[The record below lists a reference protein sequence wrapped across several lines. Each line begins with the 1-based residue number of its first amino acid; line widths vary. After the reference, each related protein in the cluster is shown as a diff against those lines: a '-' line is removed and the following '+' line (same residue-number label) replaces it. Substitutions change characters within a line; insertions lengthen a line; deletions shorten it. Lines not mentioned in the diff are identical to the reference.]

1 METPTQER
9 DKRET
14 FMSVG
19 PFPLRYHRHVA
30 KSRTM
35 NGSFLMKQC
44 RDRSSIQLLV
54 RELAKHIRFSSA
66 LAEFS

>member
-1 METPTQER
+1 
-9 DKRET
+9 
-14 FMSVG
+14 MSVE
-19 PFPLRYHRHVA
+19 PFALRYHRHVA

-54 RELAKHIRFSSA
+54 RELAKHIRFSSP